1 VPFGTSKKDKLNKTI
16 EVLSENQTKRPKQ
29 TANKKFGRRVHMGIR
44 KLI

>member
-1 VPFGTSKKDKLNKTI
+1 MNKLKKTI
-16 EVLSENQTKRPKQ
+16 EVLSENQKKRLKQ